1 MGEVTDA
8 ARFGTLVPACARPW
22 HPNNDSVRIDKSGLE
37 VVDDDECFALAKTA
51 RIGRVVYSDRAL
63 PVIVPVNFIL
73 DRADVV
79 IRTQRRSRL
88 ATHAS
93 GNVVA
98 FEVDEIDEFTQSGW
112 SVLVRGT
119 ASFVDSVD
127 DLPEEDRP
135 SSWAQ
140 GVRSLFV
147 RIPLED
153 VTGRRLLPA

>member
-1 MGEVTDA
+1 MSASRLWTSGALHELS
-8 ARFGTLVPACARPW
+8 RQECRELLQS
-22 HPNNDSVRIDKSGLE
+22 HPV
-37 VVDDDECFALAKTA
+37 
-51 RIGRVVYSDRAL
+51 GRVAFVTGEG
-63 PVIVPVNFIL
+63 PVVLPVNFLLVRDAVVFRTSAHGSVGRQI
-73 DRADVV
+73 DGRRA
-79 IRTQRRSRL
+79 
-88 ATHAS
+88 
-93 GNVVA
+93 A